1 MITYSVTISVD
12 EEIVTDW
19 IQWMKKIHIPEVM
32 ATGCF
37 VSYKLQRL
45 IDPEPE
51 EGASTFN
58 VQYDSP
64 SLSSY
69 EDYRDNFAAGL
80 QKIHLDRYKDRF
92 VALRTL
98 LEVL

>member
-12 EEIVTDW
+12 EEIVKDW
-19 IQWMKKIHIPEVM
+19 VQWMKKIHIPEVM

-37 VSYKLQRL
+37 VNYKLQRL

-51 EGASTFN
+51 VGASTFN
-58 VQYDSP
+58 IQYDSP
-64 SLSSY
+64 SMDSY
-69 EDYRDNFAAGL
+69 EDYRDNFAEGL
-80 QKIHLDRYKDRF
+80 QKAHLERYKDRF